1 MKRKTIYDL
10 FIKVFV
16 ILLILFFTTDSFA
29 QVKGEKKKFRDKM
42 RQKIEVQKIAFITN
56 KVDLTPEEAQS
67 FWPLYNEYEIKR
79 KSIQKE
85 LVDRPPP
92 PPEIVSEMTD
102 KEAEQIIQ
110 DRFLQAQGMLDLK
123 IEFYEKIK
131 DVISVKKILI
141 LFETEKEFK
150 RILFEK
156 IEEHRNPRK
165 NPRKEGW

>member
-1 MKRKTIYDL
+1 MKRITTYVL
-10 FIKVFV
+10 LSKVFV
-16 ILLILFFTTDSFA
+16 IFLMILFITNSFA
-29 QVKGEKKKFRDKM
+29 QVRGEKQKFRDNM
-42 RQKIEVQKIAFITN
+42 RQKIEAQKVAFITN
-56 KVDLTPEEAQS
+56 KLDLTPEEAQS

-85 LVDRPPP
+85 LVDGPPP
-92 PPEIVSEMTD
+92 PPEKIWQMSD
-102 KEAEQIIQ
+102 KEAEQMIQ
-110 DRFLQAQGMLDLK
+110 DYFLKGQAMLDFK

-131 DVISVKKILI
+131 TVISVKKILI
-141 LFETEKEFK
+141 LFEAEKEFK

>member
-1 MKRKTIYDL
+1 MKRK
-10 FIKVFV
+10 IKYVLISK
-16 ILLILFFTTDSFA
+16 ILAIFLMILFSINCFA
-29 QVKGEKKKFRDKM
+29 QVRGEKQKFRDNM
-42 RQKIEVQKIAFITN
+42 RQKIEAQKVAFITN
-56 KVDLTPEEAQS
+56 KLDLTPEEAQS

-85 LVDRPPP
+85 LVDGPPP
-92 PPEIVSEMTD
+92 PTEKIWQMSD
-102 KEAEQIIQ
+102 KEAEQMIQ
-110 DRFLQAQGMLDLK
+110 DHFVKGQAMLDFK

-131 DVISVKKILI
+131 NVISVKKILI
-141 LFETEKEFK
+141 LFEAEKEFK